1 MKEQEQG
8 QASPQKT
15 NDRPRARAS
24 PKEWSGFPQNA
35 VANLQQTI
43 GNQAVVRLL
52 ASGGIQAKLASQP
65 SDAAGAAGTA
75 PAVSTDLHRP
85 HSLIVEDDAPSVAP
99 GQMKKSAFFDLL
111 QADVCAT
118 ADAELAVVGRS
129 TKSCPYIEK
138 WLAFYRGQSSSHIE
152 QALLK
157 YAPEAAGA
165 TTARDYIVHVRQRV
179 RQAVATWAKTG
190 EVTGVPPGVGPMPSA
205 AGPAA
210 AAKGAGSG
218 APQTSSG
225 GSGVQFKEREGASAP
240 VTDAESVRAQLGH
253 GRALDPALRERMG
266 SAFGRDFGSVR
277 VHDDASASSLSSR
290 LNARAFT
297 VGNDVA
303 FGAGEYQPGTLIGD
317 ALIAHELAHAVQQD
331 GGQQSSLPMEKSTEG
346 SRQLEED
353 ADQSAVGAVVSGW
366 AGVKKGLLEF
376 SKSAMPRLR
385 SGLRLQACKSSS
397 DGPSF
402 TVVGHGVSDSTVEV
416 ARQRMT
422 EILESLKAPNVS
434 ALGKVS
440 VELHVIPANK
450 KLTDLPEY
458 THLKGVRTFDG
469 RLYDDLRGA
478 GGEKVGNTI
487 RYAIAEEQ
495 LVPVAGHP
503 SGYAQGF
510 VAGHETGHI
519 VEQYALTKEQSTE
532 LHTLFDERT
541 RAGGPW
547 LAPADY
553 TKSNFEEYFAQGAAA
568 YFGHPYTEANRDMY
582 TREWLKTNDLGLH
595 TFLTKIFR

>member
-8 QASPQKT
+8 RASPEKDK
-15 NDRPRARAS
+15 DRSRARAS
-24 PKEWSGFPQNA
+24 PKERSGSPQNA

-52 ASGGIQAKLASQP
+52 ASGAIQAKLANQP
-65 SDAAGAAGTA
+65 GDAAGAAGTA
-75 PAVSTDLHRP
+75 PTVSTDLHRP
-85 HSLIVEDDAPSVAP
+85 QSLIVEDDAPSLAP
-99 GQMKKSAFFDLL
+99 GQMKKSAFLDLL

-118 ADAELAVVGRS
+118 ADAELAAVGRS
-129 TKSCPYIEK
+129 SKSCPYIEN

-152 QALLK
+152 QALIK

-165 TTARDYIVHVRQRV
+165 TTARDYIVQVRQRV

-190 EVTGVPPGVGPMPSA
+190 QVTGVPEGVGLMPSA

-210 AAKGAGSG
+210 GAKGAGSG

-225 GSGVQFKEREGASAP
+225 GGGVQFKEREGASAP
-240 VTDAESVRAQLGH
+240 ATDAESVRAQLGH
-253 GRALDPALRERMG
+253 GRALDPAVRDRMG
-266 SAFGRDFGSVR
+266 AAFGRDFSSVR
-277 VHDDASASSLSSR
+277 VHDDTSASSLSSQ

-297 VGNDVA
+297 LGDDVA
-303 FGAGEYQPGTLIGD
+303 FATGEYKPGTLVGD
-317 ALIAHELAHAVQQD
+317 ALIAHELAHVVQQD
-331 GGQQSSLPMEKSTEG
+331 GGQQSSLPMQKSIEEST
-346 SRQLEED
+346 QLEED
-353 ADQSAVGAVVSGW
+353 ADRSAVGAVVSGW
-366 AGVKKGLLEF
+366 AGAKKGLLEVG
-376 SKSAMPRLR
+376 KNAMPLLR

-422 EILESLKAPNVS
+422 EILEGLKAPNVS

-519 VEQYALTKEQSTE
+519 VEQYALTGEQNTE
-532 LHTLFDERT
+532 LRKLFDERT
-541 RAGGPW
+541 KAGGPW

-553 TKSNFEEYFAQGAAA
+553 TKSNIEEYFAQGVAA
-568 YFGHPYTEANRDMY
+568 YFGHPYSDADKDMY
-582 TREWLKTNDLGLH
+582 TREWLKTNDPGLH
-595 TFLTKIFR
+595 TFLGKIFR